1 MESTIKFKKRSGKA
15 SLRKRALTSS
25 PTSSD
30 DSDDGASS
38 QDDTK
43 PRRTRVK
50 RSKTKPSAPETSS
63 QDLFPA
69 PFAADRAVPL
79 ASKNDAARSARAVG
93 PEKRPANVR
102 TTVITDFSPDVC
114 KDYKQTGFCG
124 FGDNCKF
131 LHSREDY
138 KQGWQLDREWE
149 DVTRGRKKASGT
161 VVASIDGKKAE
172 EEQESD
178 EEAFLESIPFVCIIC
193 KESYKEP
200 IVTRCGHYF
209 CEPCALKRYRKDPAC
224 AACGAGTNGVFNS
237 AKRLEK
243 LLERKRERAAVWRL
257 ADTEAG
263 GEVSNENE
271 GQRKAGFSGTK
282 RS

>member
-1 MESTIKFKKRSGKA
+1 MESTIKFRKRSGKA
-15 SLRKRALTSS
+15 GLRKRVHTSS

-30 DSDDGASS
+30 GSDDGASS

-43 PRRTRVK
+43 PRRTHVK

-63 QDLFPA
+63 HDLFPA

-79 ASKNDAARSARAVG
+79 ASKNDATSSARAVG
-93 PEKRPANVR
+93 PEKRSANVR
-102 TTVITDFSPDVC
+102 TTVITDFAP
-114 KDYKQTGFCG
+114 DYKQTGFCG

-149 DVTRGRKKASGT
+149 DVTRGRKASGT

-178 EEAFLESIPFVCIIC
+178 EGAFLESIPFACIIC

-243 LLERKRERAAVWRL
+243 LLERKRERAL

-271 GQRKAGFSGTK
+271 GQRKAGFSGTEP
-282 RS
+282 S

>member
-1 MESTIKFKKRSGKA
+1 MH
-15 SLRKRALTSS
+15 
-25 PTSSD
+25 
-30 DSDDGASS
+30 
-38 QDDTK
+38 
-43 PRRTRVK
+43 
-50 RSKTKPSAPETSS
+50 
-63 QDLFPA
+63 
-69 PFAADRAVPL
+69 ADYL
-79 ASKNDAARSARAVG
+79 Q
-93 PEKRPANVR
+93 
-102 TTVITDFSPDVC
+102 
-114 KDYKQTGFCG
+114 YKQTGFCG

-149 DVTRGRKKASGT
+149 DVTRGRKKAPGT

-178 EEAFLESIPFVCIIC
+178 EEAFLESIPFACIIC
-193 KESYKEP
+193 NESYKEP

-243 LLERKRERAAVWRL
+243 LLERKRERAAVRRL

-263 GEVSNENE
+263 ACCGAAAS
-271 GQRKAGFSGTK
+271 
-282 RS
+282 

>member
-1 MESTIKFKKRSGKA
+1 MH
-15 SLRKRALTSS
+15 
-25 PTSSD
+25 
-30 DSDDGASS
+30 
-38 QDDTK
+38 
-43 PRRTRVK
+43 
-50 RSKTKPSAPETSS
+50 
-63 QDLFPA
+63 
-69 PFAADRAVPL
+69 ADYL
-79 ASKNDAARSARAVG
+79 Q
-93 PEKRPANVR
+93 
-102 TTVITDFSPDVC
+102 
-114 KDYKQTGFCG
+114 YKQSGFCG

-149 DVTRGRKKASGT
+149 DVIRGRKKTSGT
-161 VVASIDGKKAE
+161 VVARIDGEKAE

-178 EEAFLESIPFVCIIC
+178 EEAFLESIPFACIIC

-224 AACGAGTNGVFNS
+224 AACGTGTNGVFNS

-243 LLERKRERAAVWRL
+243 LLERKRERAAVRRL